1 MRRGN
6 GAAARDRERKQGCKR
21 AALRTRAISGLQSE
35 AALQSTS
42 RFLRKIACFSCAFL
56 GRMPTQSFLRSR
68 YEGVEHQFMNRSS
81 AIQSANGSEKAFT
94 TTHWSVVLEAQGE
107 SPAAQRALE
116 ILCRTY
122 WRPLYGFVRRHGLGR
137 EEAQDLVQEFFARLL
152 EHRNLDTV
160 RREKGRL
167 RSYLLVSLKR
177 FLAAERHRAS
187 GVKRYESGP
196 HIPLDELL
204 ESEAADFEL
213 TETWSADRLYERH
226 WALAVLEQVLGRL
239 ESEYQAA
246 GNAVLF
252 DRLKEFLVGEKRLRT
267 QAEIATELGM
277 TENAVKQAFHRFRQR
292 YRLLLREEIAHTV
305 AQAGDV
311 EGELR
316 HLVSV
321 LRG

>member
-1 MRRGN
+1 MSAAEDSESVRELTAVGSA
-6 GAAARDRERKQGCKR
+6 GAGVHAAA
-21 AALRTRAISGLQSE
+21 S
-35 AALQSTS
+35 
-42 RFLRKIACFSCAFL
+42 
-56 GRMPTQSFLRSR
+56 
-68 YEGVEHQFMNRSS
+68 
-81 AIQSANGSEKAFT
+81 FT
-94 TTHWSVVLEAQGE
+94 TTHWSMVLEAQGE
-107 SPAAQRALE
+107 TPAAQRALE

-152 EHRNLDTV
+152 EHRNLETV

-177 FLAAERHRAS
+177 FLATERHRAI

-196 HIPLDELL
+196 HIALDELL
-204 ESEAADFEL
+204 ESEVADLEL
-213 TETWSADRLYERH
+213 AETWSADRLYERH

-246 GNAVLF
+246 GNALLF
-252 DRLKEFLVGEKRLRT
+252 DRLKEFLVGEPGVLT

-292 YRLLLREEIAHTV
+292 YRMLLREQIAHTV

-311 EGELR
+311 ESELR

-321 LRG
+321 LRT

>member
-1 MRRGN
+1 MRSIRTTQN
-6 GAAARDRERKQGCKR
+6 GG
-21 AALRTRAISGLQSE
+21 
-35 AALQSTS
+35 
-42 RFLRKIACFSCAFL
+42 IAF
-56 GRMPTQSFLRSR
+56 
-68 YEGVEHQFMNRSS
+68 N
-81 AIQSANGSEKAFT
+81 
-94 TTHWSVVLEAQGE
+94 TTHWSVVLAAQDE
-107 SPAAQRALE
+107 TPAAKRALE

-122 WRPLYGFVRRHGLGR
+122 WRPLYGFVRRRGLGR

-177 FLAAERHRAS
+177 FLASEQHRAS
-187 GVKRYESGP
+187 RVKRYETGP
-196 HIPLDELL
+196 HIPLNELT
-204 ESEAADFEL
+204 ESEVTDFEL
-213 TETWSADRLYERH
+213 AETMSADRLYERR
-226 WALAVLEQVLGRL
+226 WALGVLEQVLGRL

-252 DRLKEFLVGEKRLRT
+252 DRLKEFLVGERGLRT
-267 QAEIATELGM
+267 QAEIAMELGM

-311 EGELR
+311 EDELR

-321 LRG
+321 LRR

>member
-1 MRRGN
+1 
-6 GAAARDRERKQGCKR
+6 
-21 AALRTRAISGLQSE
+21 
-35 AALQSTS
+35 
-42 RFLRKIACFSCAFL
+42 
-56 GRMPTQSFLRSR
+56 
-68 YEGVEHQFMNRSS
+68 MNRSS
-81 AIQSANGSEKAFT
+81 AIQSANGSAMAFT

-122 WRPLYGFVRRHGLGR
+122 WRPLYGFVRRQGLGR

-177 FLAAERHRAS
+177 FLASEQRRAS
-187 GVKRYESGP
+187 GVKRYETGS
-196 HIPLDELL
+196 HIPLDDLS

-213 TETWSADRLYERH
+213 TETWSADRLYQRH

-239 ESEYQAA
+239 ESEYRAA

-252 DRLKEFLVGEKRLRT
+252 DRLKEFLVGEPGVRT

-316 HLVSV
+316 HFVSV
-321 LRG
+321 LRA

>member
-1 MRRGN
+1 MN
-6 GAAARDRERKQGCKR
+6 G
-21 AALRTRAISGLQSE
+21 
-35 AALQSTS
+35 
-42 RFLRKIACFSCAFL
+42 
-56 GRMPTQSFLRSR
+56 
-68 YEGVEHQFMNRSS
+68 SS
-81 AIQSANGSEKAFT
+81 AIQSADGGAMAFT

-107 SPAAQRALE
+107 TPAAQRALE

-177 FLAAERHRAS
+177 FLATERHRAS

-204 ESEAADFEL
+204 ESEVADFEL

-226 WALAVLEQVLGRL
+226 CALAVLEQVLGRL
-239 ESEYQAA
+239 ESEYQTA

-252 DRLKEFLVGEKRLRT
+252 DRLKEFLVGEPGLRT

-305 AQAGDV
+305 TQAGDV

>member
-1 MRRGN
+1 LNRSVSAAEDSESVRELTAVSS
-6 GAAARDRERKQGCKR
+6 AAAGQH
-21 AALRTRAISGLQSE
+21 AAAS
-35 AALQSTS
+35 
-42 RFLRKIACFSCAFL
+42 
-56 GRMPTQSFLRSR
+56 
-68 YEGVEHQFMNRSS
+68 
-81 AIQSANGSEKAFT
+81 FT

-107 SPAAQRALE
+107 TPAAQRALE

-196 HIPLDELL
+196 HIPLDGLL
-204 ESEAADFEL
+204 DSEVADFEL
-213 TETWSADRLYERH
+213 AETWSADRLYERH
-226 WALAVLEQVLGRL
+226 WALAVLEQVLCRL

-246 GNAVLF
+246 GNPVLF
-252 DRLKEFLVGEKRLRT
+252 DRLKEFLVGERGRPT
-267 QAEIATELGM
+267 QAEIATQLGM
-277 TENAVKQAFHRFRQR
+277 TENAVKQAFHRLRQR
-292 YRLLLREEIAHTV
+292 YRVLLREQIAHTV
-305 AQAGDV
+305 AQPADV
-311 EGELR
+311 ETELR

-321 LRG
+321 LRS

>member
-1 MRRGN
+1 MN
-6 GAAARDRERKQGCKR
+6 GS
-21 AALRTRAISGLQSE
+21 SG
-35 AALQSTS
+35 
-42 RFLRKIACFSCAFL
+42 
-56 GRMPTQSFLRSR
+56 
-68 YEGVEHQFMNRSS
+68 
-81 AIQSANGSEKAFT
+81 IQSANGGAMAFT

-107 SPAAQRALE
+107 TPAAQRALE

-177 FLAAERHRAS
+177 FLATERHRAS
-187 GVKRYESGP
+187 GVKRYESGA

-204 ESEAADFEL
+204 ESEVADLEL
-213 TETWSADRLYERH
+213 AETLTADRLYERH

-239 ESEYQAA
+239 ESEYRDA

-252 DRLKEFLVGEKRLRT
+252 DRLKARRSLTLSHKPEMLR
-267 QAEIATELGM
+267 ANCVIW
-277 TENAVKQAFHRFRQR
+277 FRSCADK
-292 YRLLLREEIAHTV
+292 LTTNGHE
-305 AQAGDV
+305 
-311 EGELR
+311 
-316 HLVSV
+316 
-321 LRG
+321 

>member
-1 MRRGN
+1 
-6 GAAARDRERKQGCKR
+6 
-21 AALRTRAISGLQSE
+21 
-35 AALQSTS
+35 
-42 RFLRKIACFSCAFL
+42 
-56 GRMPTQSFLRSR
+56 
-68 YEGVEHQFMNRSS
+68 MNSV
-81 AIQSANGSEKAFT
+81 ADIQTANGGAMGFT
-94 TTHWSVVLEAQGE
+94 TTHWSLVLEAQAE
-107 SPAAQRALE
+107 SPAAQKALE
-116 ILCRTY
+116 ILCNAY
-122 WRPLYGFVRRHGLGR
+122 WRPLYGFVRRQGLTR

-152 EHRNLDTV
+152 EHRNLDMV

-177 FLAAERHRAS
+177 FLAVERHRAS
-187 GVKRYESGP
+187 GIKRYQSGP

-204 ESEAADFEL
+204 ESDVADVEL

-239 ESEYQAA
+239 ESEYRAA
-246 GNAVLF
+246 DNAALF
-252 DRLKEFLVGEKRLRT
+252 DRLKEFLVGEPGLRT
-267 QAEIATELGM
+267 QAAIATELSM
-277 TENAVKQAFHRFRQR
+277 TENAVKQAFHRFRLR
-292 YRLLLREEIAHTV
+292 YRVFLREEIAHTV

>member
-1 MRRGN
+1 MN
-6 GAAARDRERKQGCKR
+6 GA
-21 AALRTRAISGLQSE
+21 
-35 AALQSTS
+35 
-42 RFLRKIACFSCAFL
+42 
-56 GRMPTQSFLRSR
+56 
-68 YEGVEHQFMNRSS
+68 S
-81 AIQSANGSEKAFT
+81 AIQSANGGGMAFT
-94 TTHWSVVLEAQGE
+94 TTHWSVVLEAQGDT
-107 SPAAQRALE
+107 PAAQRALE

-122 WRPLYGFVRRHGLGR
+122 WRPLYGFVRRYGLGR
-137 EEAQDLVQEFFARLL
+137 EEAQDLVQDFFARLV
-152 EHRNLDTV
+152 EHRNLDMV

-177 FLAAERHRAS
+177 FVASEQHRAS

-204 ESEAADFEL
+204 ESEVADLEL

-252 DRLKEFLVGEKRLRT
+252 DRLKEFLVGEPGLRT
-267 QAEIATELGM
+267 QAQIATELGL

-305 AQAGDV
+305 IAPGDV
-311 EGELR
+311 EDELR

>member
-1 MRRGN
+1 M
-6 GAAARDRERKQGCKR
+6 AA
-21 AALRTRAISGLQSE
+21 
-35 AALQSTS
+35 
-42 RFLRKIACFSCAFL
+42 
-56 GRMPTQSFLRSR
+56 
-68 YEGVEHQFMNRSS
+68 
-81 AIQSANGSEKAFT
+81 AFT
-94 TTHWSVVLEAQGE
+94 TTHWSVVLEAQGDT
-107 SPAAQRALE
+107 PAAQRALE

-177 FLAAERHRAS
+177 FLASEQHRAG
-187 GVKRYESGP
+187 GVKRYETGP
-196 HIPLDELL
+196 HITLEELL
-204 ESEAADFEL
+204 ASEAADFEPA
-213 TETWSADRLYERH
+213 EAMSADRLYERR
-226 WALAVLEQVLGRL
+226 WALRVLEQVLGRL
-239 ESEYQAA
+239 ESEYEAT
-246 GNAVLF
+246 GNAALF
-252 DRLKEFLVGEKRLRT
+252 DRLKEFLVGERGLRT

-305 AQAGDV
+305 IAPGDV
-311 EGELR
+311 EDELR